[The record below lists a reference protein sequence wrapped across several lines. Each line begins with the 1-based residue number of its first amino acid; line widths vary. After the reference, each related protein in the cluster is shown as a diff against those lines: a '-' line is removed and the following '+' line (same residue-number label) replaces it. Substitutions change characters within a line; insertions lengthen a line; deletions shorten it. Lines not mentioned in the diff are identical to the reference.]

1 MSARATAS
9 EVRRLS
15 ALVAAVALFAAACG
29 NDDDPAADN
38 TTTTTTT
45 TTAAPA
51 WQSCQAPRAGYA
63 LEYPPDWH
71 TNAGDVVEPCHWF
84 DVQPFELEPAT
95 DAFHIDVHVRM
106 VEGAHDAKARRAVE
120 SGRVLLNET
129 RTVAGRDAVVVE
141 VASTGAGIGPAGS
154 RSYTWFVQADGRTL
168 IASTSETAAG
178 DAGRY
183 DEVKGVLDRMMA
195 SLRFT
200 ERREVCSADGLSAT
214 PEPQPA
220 LPEQVAATRRAIIDA
235 ATRCDYARLAE
246 LASTGQRAFTASFG
260 GAEDVA
266 STWRQAEATDQQP
279 LRYLVGLLDAPHAER
294 TVQETTQFLWP
305 SAYAAER
312 WADVAPAAR
321 EALRP
326 LYDDEDFSTFE
337 RFGSYVGYRIGI
349 ARDGEWLFFVA
360 GD

>member
-1 MSARATAS
+1 M
-9 EVRRLS
+9 RRLS
-15 ALVAAVALFAAACG
+15 VVVAAVALFAAACG
-29 NDDDPAADN
+29 NDDDPAADSTTTTTTTS

-45 TTAAPA
+45 TTA
-51 WQSCQAPRAGYA
+51 WQSCEAPRAGYA
-63 LEYPPDWH
+63 VEYPPDWH
-71 TNAGDVVEPCHWF
+71 TNAGDVVERCHWF
-84 DVQPFELEPAT
+84 DVQPFQLEPAT

-106 VEGAHDAKARRAVE
+106 VEGSHDAKGRRGAE

-129 RTVAGRDAVVVE
+129 RTAAGRDAVVVE

-178 DAGRY
+178 DSARY
-183 DEVKGVLDRMMA
+183 DEVKAVVDRMMA

-200 ERREVCSADGLSAT
+200 ERRPGCSSDGLSAT
-214 PEPQPA
+214 PEPQPG
-220 LPEQVAATRRAIIDA
+220 LPEQVAATRRAIVDA
-235 ATRCDYARLAE
+235 ATRCDYARLAK

-260 GAEDVA
+260 GAHDVA
-266 STWRQAEATDQQP
+266 SYWRQAEGTDQRP

-294 TVQETTQFLWP
+294 TVEEATQFVWP

-312 WADVAPAAR
+312 WADVPPAAR